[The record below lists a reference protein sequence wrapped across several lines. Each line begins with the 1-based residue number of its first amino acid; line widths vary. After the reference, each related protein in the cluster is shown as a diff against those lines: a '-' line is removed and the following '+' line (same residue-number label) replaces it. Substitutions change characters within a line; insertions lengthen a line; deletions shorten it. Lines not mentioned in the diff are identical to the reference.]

1 MNVTGQAFDA
11 VFVSPVGKLGIC
23 VQGKTLFRLEFLSGR
38 YRLREAQS
46 AQANRVQRS
55 ILGYFDNPYRSP
67 QIDVQLSG
75 TVFQRRVWR
84 ALRRIPAGKVTT
96 YGTLAERLGT
106 SARAVGNAC
115 RRNPVPLVVP
125 CHRVVARHGPGGFAG
140 DHQGRLV
147 QVKQWLLRAEGVE
160 IQV

>member
-1 MNVTGQAFDA
+1 VAGQAFDA
-11 VFVSPVGKLGIC
+11 VFASPVGKLGIC
-23 VQGKTLFRLEFLSGR
+23 VQGKILCRLEFLSAR
-38 YRLREAQS
+38 YRFREAQS
-46 AQANRVQRS
+46 AQTDSVQQS
-55 ILGYFDNPYRSP
+55 ILGYFEDPYRSP

-84 ALRRIPAGKVTT
+84 ALRRIPAGKVIT
-96 YGTLAERLGT
+96 YGALAERLGT

-115 RRNPVPLVVP
+115 RSNPVPLVVP

-140 DHQGRLV
+140 DHRGRLV